1 MRENFLK
8 DFLDI
13 LLIKNMFKM
22 IRAINRTDSRSIWTR
37 LGEDIDH
44 IGKIAS
50 NPPLKK
56 EIPTCCLKGQQV
68 LTKCENLK
76 DYHLSSL

>member
-1 MRENFLK
+1 MREKFLK

-13 LLIKNMFKM
+13 LVIKNMFKM

-44 IGKIAS
+44 IGKNTS
-50 NPPLKK
+50 TPTLKK
-56 EIPTCCLKGQQV
+56 IPISVDQILKTDQ
-68 LTKCENLK
+68 T
-76 DYHLSSL
+76 